1 MTRFAREA
9 GWIFAAFAAAAVL
22 GVLTNRVRHSPLP
35 MSYENPAT
43 RMMKKVAA
51 APTIPEPE
59 VLDFGAARQKWID
72 PAVLFVDAREPA
84 FFSEGHIPRAIN
96 LPREE
101 ILQSGSLAVL
111 ADKSRPLVVYCSGV
125 DCDDSK
131 LVARGL
137 LGLGYTKVAVYPGGW
152 EEWVASG
159 SPVEK

>member
-1 MTRFAREA
+1 MTRVAREA
-9 GWIFAAFAAAAVL
+9 GWIFAAFAIAVVM
-22 GVLTNRVRHSPLP
+22 GVLTNRIRHSPLP
-35 MSYENPAT
+35 ASYENPAA
-43 RMMKKVAA
+43 RMMKTVSA
-51 APTIPEPE
+51 APTIPEPV
-59 VLDFGAARQKWID
+59 VLDFGASRQRWSD

-84 FFSEGHIPRAIN
+84 FFSEGHIPHAIN

-101 ILQSGSLAVL
+101 ILQSGALAVL
-111 ADKSRPLVVYCSGV
+111 ADKSRPLIVYCSGV

-137 LGLGYTKVAVYPGGW
+137 LGLGYTKVAVFPGGW